1 MQEMMQKIR
10 KMTETMQQ
18 QTVPN
23 ALKQDDLE
31 IVPDRGYNNGRRTG
45 CCSIGNCT
53 AAERICSCN
62 GCNAGCRSGN
72 AGVRFDYE

>member
-23 ALKQDDLE
+23 ALKQDDPE
-31 IVPDRGYNNGRRTG
+31 IRP
-45 CCSIGNCT
+45 
-53 AAERICSCN
+53 
-62 GCNAGCRSGN
+62 
-72 AGVRFDYE
+72 

>member
-31 IVPDRGYNNGRRTG
+31 IRP
-45 CCSIGNCT
+45 
-53 AAERICSCN
+53 
-62 GCNAGCRSGN
+62 
-72 AGVRFDYE
+72 